1 MDKAWLKRLSERF
14 RSPNFTCDICG
25 REVFDGARICK
36 ACLASL
42 PVITLCCP
50 LCGRRVNEAGVCL
63 ECKDRRIAA
72 EMCRS
77 VYVYEGEAARLVT
90 RYKDGARYLAGTIA
104 SLMLSVLTR
113 EFADA
118 DALVPVPMTDA
129 ARRRRGFDQVR
140 LLAERLSE
148 RCGKPVLAA
157 AVKQRETAPQKTLS
171 RREREKN
178 LAGCFHVKER
188 AAVRGKTLLI
198 VDDTLT
204 TGATIN
210 ALADVLLR
218 AKAKKV
224 YAITLTSVEYRY
236 PFGLPPAAP
245 EKSRRAPSAP
255 ETTDR

>member
-1 MDKAWLKRLSERF
+1 MDKAWFRKIAERF

-25 REVFDGARICK
+25 REVFDGERVCRD
-36 ACLASL
+36 CLAAL
-42 PVITLCCP
+42 PAITLCCP
-50 LCGRRVNEAGVCL
+50 LCGRRVNEAGVCP

-77 VYVYEGEAARLVT
+77 AYVYEGEAARLVT

-104 SLMLSVLTR
+104 ALMLPVLTR

-129 ARRRRGFDQVR
+129 AKRRRGFDQVR
-140 LLAERLSE
+140 LLAETLSAL
-148 RCGKPVLAA
+148 CNKPVLAA

-204 TGATIN
+204 TGATIH
-210 ALADVLLR
+210 ALANALLR

-224 YAITLTSVEYRY
+224 YAITLTSVEYKY
-236 PFGLPPAAP
+236 PFGLPAAP
-245 EKSRRAPSAP
+245 EKPRRAPSAAK
-255 ETTDR
+255 TTDR